1 MSQYEALAD
10 SYDRLMADAAHRRRA
25 AFLERFLRG
34 KSVHTV
40 LDLGCGTG
48 TIACMLAQR
57 GYQVI
62 ATDSS
67 EEMLAQAAVKAQELE
82 NPPFFLH
89 QEMSRLRLLEPVDA
103 AISTLDSLNYL
114 TTERA
119 LRQTLGRVCRWL
131 KGGGVFLFDV
141 NTPYKRRRMDGQVY
155 MDETEESFC
164 VWRTFFSQRTQVCTY
179 QVDVFTQLPNGTWER
194 RFEEH
199 RERAWTEEQLRQF
212 LTEAGFGE
220 ITITGDLTTHPPKA
234 EEDRWMIQAKKK

>member
-48 TIACMLAQR
+48 TIACLLAQR

-89 QEMSRLRLLEPVDA
+89 QEMSRLRLPNRW
-103 AISTLDSLNYL
+103 TPPSLH
-114 TTERA
+114 
-119 LRQTLGRVCRWL
+119 W
-131 KGGGVFLFDV
+131 
-141 NTPYKRRRMDGQVY
+141 TP
-155 MDETEESFC
+155 
-164 VWRTFFSQRTQVCTY
+164 
-179 QVDVFTQLPNGTWER
+179 L
-194 RFEEH
+194 
-199 RERAWTEEQLRQF
+199 
-212 LTEAGFGE
+212 
-220 ITITGDLTTHPPKA
+220 IT
-234 EEDRWMIQAKKK
+234 

>member
-89 QEMSRLRLLEPVDA
+89 QEMSRLRLLEPVD
-103 AISTLDSLNYL
+103 SLNYL

-141 NTPYKRRRMDGQVY
+141 NTPYKLRRMDGQVY
-155 MDETEESFC
+155 MDETE
-164 VWRTFFSQRTQVCTY
+164 
-179 QVDVFTQLPNGTWER
+179 
-194 RFEEH
+194 
-199 RERAWTEEQLRQF
+199 
-212 LTEAGFGE
+212 
-220 ITITGDLTTHPPKA
+220 
-234 EEDRWMIQAKKK
+234 